1 MAVVGDENAGCAPA
15 SPNREQQMQKQQRR
29 RFKQIDPLDKRL
41 AEEAERL
48 RNEAEGTPGH

>member
-1 MAVVGDENAGCAPA
+1 MK
-15 SPNREQQMQKQQRR
+15 KQQRR